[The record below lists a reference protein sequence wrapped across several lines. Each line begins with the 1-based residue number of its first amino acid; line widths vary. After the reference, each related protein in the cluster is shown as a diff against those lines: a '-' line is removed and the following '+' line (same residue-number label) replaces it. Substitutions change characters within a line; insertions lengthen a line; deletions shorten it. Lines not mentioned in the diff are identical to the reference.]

1 VTSRA
6 YASRWLSAVGL
17 GVALGVVSAWVDV
30 RAGGLEQDGSWRA
43 ASMVLN
49 SGSAWAA
56 LAVVGGWLI
65 GRPLAGAV
73 AGTVAVVAA
82 VVGYYAFG
90 VLAGDR
96 TDVGFAGVSGAVRM
110 WALLAVV
117 VGPVLGLAGALV
129 RRPGLIGL
137 VAALVVPVG
146 VVVRR
151 LSGQTFAVDPALAW
165 AQAMMVAAAVLGAGS
180 ALVLRFRQ
188 PANHPRDGLGTA
200 VIRRDS

>member
-1 VTSRA
+1 VTDRA
-6 YASRWLSAVGL
+6 QASRWLSVVGLAMAL
-17 GVALGVVSAWVDV
+17 GVATAWVDL
-30 RAGGLEQDGSWRA
+30 RAGGLEQDGLWRA

-49 SGSAWAA
+49 SGSVWAA

-73 AGTVAVVAA
+73 AGTVALVAA
-82 VVGYYAFG
+82 VVGYFAFG

-129 RRPGLIGL
+129 HRPGLVGL
-137 VAALVVPVG
+137 VAVLVVPVG
-146 VVVRR
+146 VVVEMVGLRR
-151 LSGQTFAVDPALAW
+151 LSGETFAVDPALAW
-165 AQAMMVAAAVLGAGS
+165 AQAGMVVGAILGGCS
-180 ALVLRFRQ
+180 ALVVRLRE
-188 PANHPRDGLGTA
+188 PVTP
-200 VIRRDS
+200 